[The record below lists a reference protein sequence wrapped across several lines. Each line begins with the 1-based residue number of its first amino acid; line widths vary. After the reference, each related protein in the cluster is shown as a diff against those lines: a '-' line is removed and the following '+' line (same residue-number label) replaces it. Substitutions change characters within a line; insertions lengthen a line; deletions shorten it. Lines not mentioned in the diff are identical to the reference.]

1 MMTSVRLL
9 GLAAVMLAAPAHAQ
23 GLTDQE
29 FQEISERVFRPVIEE
44 YDIPG
49 IAIGLTLNGEPF
61 FFTDGLADR
70 AASRPVDRDT
80 LFELGS
86 NSKLFNVALAALAE
100 ERGLLSLQDPVST
113 ELPALAGSA
122 FDRISL
128 SDLAAHVTGGLPLQ
142 VPDGITDTRG
152 LLTYLAD
159 WKPDGDTRSLRSYS
173 NVSIGLLGLVTG
185 AQFGKPYEAAIAE
198 DLLPALGL
206 GSTFIDVPE
215 AEMGRY
221 AFGYSRTD
229 DSPVRVNPGM
239 LDAEAYGIKS
249 SVTDMT
255 RFLDAHLGNLALADE
270 MTAALARTRLSE
282 FETAHYAQAMIWEG
296 YPWPVDASKLGAGN
310 SDDMAMT
317 PQPVAHHAPRALD
330 GEVFLNKTGATN
342 GFGSYVAMIPS
353 ERIGVVVLAN
363 RNYPNPVR
371 TGVTLELINEILGE
385 IDQ

>member
-9 GLAAVMLAAPAHAQ
+9 GFATVMLTAPAYAQ

-29 FQEISERVFRPVIEE
+29 LQEISERVFRPVIEKF
-44 YDIPG
+44 DISG
-49 IAIGLTLNGEPF
+49 IAIGLTLDGERF

-80 LFELGS
+80 LLELGS
-86 NSKLFNVALAALAE
+86 NSKLFNVALSGLAE
-100 ERGLLSLQDPVST
+100 ERGLLSLQDPVSA

-122 FDRISL
+122 FDRIPL
-128 SDLAAHVTGGLPLQ
+128 SDLTAHVTGGLPLQ
-142 VPDGITDTRG
+142 VPDDITDTQS

-159 WKPDGDTRSLRSYS
+159 WKPEGDTRSVRSYS
-173 NVSIGLLGLVTG
+173 NVSIGLLGLITG
-185 AQFGKPYEAAIAE
+185 AQFGKSYESALAE

-229 DSPVRVNPGM
+229 DTPVRVNPGL

-255 RFLDAHLGNLALADE
+255 RFLDAHLGNLALADG
-270 MTAALARTRLSE
+270 MTAALARTACPSSR
-282 FETAHYAQAMIWEG
+282 
-296 YPWPVDASKLGAGN
+296 
-310 SDDMAMT
+310 
-317 PQPVAHHAPRALD
+317 PR
-330 GEVFLNKTGATN
+330 T
-342 GFGSYVAMIPS
+342 MP
-353 ERIGVVVLAN
+353 R
-363 RNYPNPVR
+363 R
-371 TGVTLELINEILGE
+371 
-385 IDQ
+385 

>member
-23 GLTDQE
+23 ALTDQE

-49 IAIGLTLNGEPF
+49 IAIGLTLDGEQF
-61 FFTDGLADR
+61 FFIDGLADR

-80 LFELGS
+80 IFELGS

-100 ERGLLSLQDPVST
+100 ERGLLSLQDPVSA

-122 FDRISL
+122 FDGIPL

-142 VPDGITDTRG
+142 VPDGITDTQD
-152 LLTYLAD
+152 LMPYLAD
-159 WKPDGDTRSLRSYS
+159 WTPEGDTRSVRSYS
-173 NVSIGLLGLVTG
+173 NVSIGLLGVITG
-185 AQFGKPYEAAIAE
+185 ARFGTSYEAAIAE
-198 DLLPALGL
+198 ELLPALGL
-206 GSTFIDVPE
+206 GSTFINVPE
-215 AEMGRY
+215 AAMERY
-221 AFGYSRTD
+221 AFGYARTD

-249 SVTDMT
+249 TVTDMT
-255 RFLDAHLGNLALADE
+255 RFLDAHLGNLALGDE

-296 YPWPVDASKLGAGN
+296 YPWPLEAGELAAGN
-310 SDDMAMT
+310 SADMAMT
-317 PQPVAHHAPRALD
+317 PQPVTHHAPRALD

-342 GFGSYVAMIPS
+342 GFGSYIAMIPS

-371 TGVTLELINEILGE
+371 AGATLELFNEILGQV
-385 IDQ
+385 DQ